1 MHASGSLVPFADG
14 SGHTVSS
21 PFEVVGVSK
30 SPARI
35 APGLGEHSAQVLR
48 EAGYTEDD
56 IARLRTDGVVS

>member
-1 MHASGSLVPFADG
+1 VPFADG

-21 PFEVVGVSK
+21 PFEVVGISK

-35 APGLGEHSAQVLR
+35 APALGEHSQQVLR

-56 IARLRTDGVVS
+56 IARLLAQGTVV